1 MIDVTRFHKAEG
13 LLDRVGGLASVIDLV
28 PDELSDAEVEGLAR
42 VLPPDTAR
50 TLRAIFAP
58 HTRTVSIAFFKLAS
72 RWLSEARRVQEAGG
86 KVLLV
91 PFNFPV
97 EVIHGFR
104 NAIPITSEVL
114 TTLAAAALEGGGER
128 YWEIAMGLGLPDTL
142 CSSNTVELGSVL
154 SREDFLPD
162 AIIQA
167 APGGCDA
174 NAKIHEFVA
183 AHLGIPQFFLEKP
196 TDDSSRGRA
205 LYRSYLQRLLDQLQE
220 FVGEELDPDHVRGV
234 LRQANRASEAYHDLW
249 ELKKHAPC
257 PVPNVFALYTYGVRF
272 SMWGRPEAA
281 DFMEQ
286 MVRYC
291 RGRLER
297 GEYPAPRERARTLW
311 LYTGYYFDFLGFF
324 NWMEERGIT
333 YLTDMLGT
341 FFPTPMD
348 LSTLDT
354 MIDGMAEAGWNM
366 PMSRQMGGESMM
378 SSWLEDVTYTATDLR
393 ADAGIFC
400 GHHSCKQTWSV
411 FAAVRDALQE
421 RTGIPILRM
430 QGDAW
435 MRTMTPT
442 SVIQEEIGSFVDQ
455 LVDRRPPRP
464 RPRRR
469 GLKVE

>member
-1 MIDVTRFHKAEG
+1 MIDVSQFRKAEG
-13 LLDRVGGLASVIDLV
+13 LLDRVSSLATVIDLI
-28 PDELSDAEVEGLAR
+28 PDDLSDAEVEGLAR
-42 VLPPDTAR
+42 MLPPDTSR

-58 HTRTVSIAFFKLAS
+58 HTRTVSIHFFKMVS
-72 RWLSEARRVQEAGG
+72 RWLNEARRVQQEGG

-97 EVIHGFR
+97 EVIHAFR
-104 NAIPITSEVL
+104 KAIPITSEVL

-142 CSSNTVELGSVL
+142 CSSNTVELGSIL
-154 SREDFLPD
+154 SRDDFLPD

-196 TDDSSRGRA
+196 TDDTARGRE
-205 LYRSYLQRLLDQLQE
+205 LYRTYLVRLLDQLQE
-220 FVGEELDPDHVRGV
+220 FVGEELDPAYVRQAMD
-234 LRQANRASEAYHDLW
+234 RANRASELYLELW
-249 ELKKHAPC
+249 DLKKHSPC
-257 PVPNVFALYTYGVRF
+257 PVPNVFALYTYGARF
-272 SMWGRPEAA
+272 SMWGRPEAVE
-281 DFMEQ
+281 FYEH
-286 MVRYC
+286 MVRVS
-291 RGRLER
+291 RARLER

-324 NWMEERGIT
+324 NWLEDRGIT
-333 YLTDMLGT
+333 YLTDALGA
-341 FFPTPMD
+341 FFPAPVD
-348 LSTLDT
+348 LTSMDT

-366 PMSRQMGGESMM
+366 PMSRQMGGESMFR
-378 SSWLEDVTYTATDLR
+378 SWLEDLTYAVNDLR
-393 ADAGIFC
+393 ATAGIFC

-411 FAAVRDALQE
+411 FAAVRDELNQ
-421 RTGIPILRM
+421 RTGVPVLRL
-430 QGDAW
+430 QGDSW

-442 SVIQEEIGSFVDQ
+442 SVLQEEIGSFVDQ
-455 LVDRRPPRP
+455 LVDRRPRRP
-464 RPRRR
+464 RPQRR